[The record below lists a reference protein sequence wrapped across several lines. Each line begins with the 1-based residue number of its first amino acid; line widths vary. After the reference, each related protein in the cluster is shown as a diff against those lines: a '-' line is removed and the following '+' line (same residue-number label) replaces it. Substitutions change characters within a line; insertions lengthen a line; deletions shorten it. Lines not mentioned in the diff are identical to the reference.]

1 MMKPINLDEVRSY
14 VNENIDT
21 FHESRIRSVS
31 ATKLETIIKKNPYL
45 LRAKNVVKASELV
58 EGALSARLSS
68 SEEELFGAF
77 LEGLAIFVAE
87 RTTGGHKSGVT
98 GVDLEF
104 DNKGWHYFIS
114 IKSGTSWGNSDQHDK
129 LEINLRKAL
138 QVYSQRQGQKVNAD
152 AVLGI
157 CYGKTR
163 TSRLRGYLKIVG
175 QNFWSFISGNEG
187 LYKEIIEPIGYK
199 AREHNDNYSNE
210 LAKITNK
217 LTLQFAETYCNTDG
231 SINWDMLIEA
241 TCRNFDLDKHG
252 L

>member
-1 MMKPINLDEVRSY
+1 MKPINLNEVRKY
-14 VNENIDT
+14 VNENIDS
-21 FHESRIRSVS
+21 FHESRIRAVS
-31 ATKLETIIKKNPYL
+31 ATRLETIVKKNPYL
-45 LRAKNVVKASELV
+45 LRAKNVVRASDLV
-58 EGALSARLSS
+58 DGALSARLSS

-87 RTTGGHKSGVT
+87 QTTGGHKSGVT

-104 DNKGWHYFIS
+104 DNKGVHYFIS
-114 IKSGTSWGNSDQHDK
+114 IKSGINWGNADQHDK
-129 LEINLRKAL
+129 LESNLRKAI
-138 QVYSQRQGQKVNAD
+138 QVYSQRQGQKAHAD

-175 QNFWSFISGNEG
+175 QNFWAFISGNDD

-199 AREHNDNYSNE
+199 AKEHNDNYNNE
-210 LAKITNK
+210 LGKITNK
-217 LTLQFAETYCNTDG
+217 LTLQFAETYCNKDG
-231 SINWDMLIEA
+231 SINWNMLIEA
-241 TCRNFDLDKHG
+241 TCGNYDLDKQG